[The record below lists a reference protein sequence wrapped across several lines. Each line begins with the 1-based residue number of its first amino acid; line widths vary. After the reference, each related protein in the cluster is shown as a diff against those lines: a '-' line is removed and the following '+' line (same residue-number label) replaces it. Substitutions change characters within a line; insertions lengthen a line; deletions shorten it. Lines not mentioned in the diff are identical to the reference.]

1 MDIVIAATETDRA
14 ACLRLRH
21 LVFVEEQGVS
31 EEIEFD
37 GLDDACVHVLAREG
51 GEAVATARI
60 KYLDGVAKIQRVC
73 VVAAQRGTGA
83 GAAVMDFVL
92 AEIRRSGRARVA
104 RLGAQVHALGFYRK
118 LGFAAV
124 GGEYLEAGIPHR
136 DMEIPLFP

>member
-1 MDIVIAATETDRA
+1 MDIVIAASKADRA

-31 EEIEFD
+31 EAIEFD

-51 GEAVATARI
+51 GEPVATARI

-73 VVAAQRGTGA
+73 VIAPRRGTGA

-92 AEIRRSGRARVA
+92 AEVRRSGRAKTA
-104 RLGAQVHALGFYRK
+104 RLGAQVHALGFYLG
-118 LGFAAV
+118 LGFAV
-124 GGEYLEAGIPHR
+124 MGEEYLEAGIPHR
-136 DMEIPLFP
+136 DMELPL

>member
-1 MDIVIAATETDRA
+1 MDIVIAESGTDRA

-37 GLDDACVHVLAREG
+37 GLDDACVHVLARQD

-73 VVAAQRGTGA
+73 VAAPWRGTGA

-92 AEIRRSGRARVA
+92 AEVRRSGRARVA

-118 LGFAAV
+118 LGFAVV
-124 GGEYLEAGIPHR
+124 GGEYLEADIPHR
-136 DMEIPLFP
+136 DMELLL